1 MRTRECQP
9 VKSGQDSLL
18 RAPLPPSSS
27 LSLSLS
33 HTLTHHSGGIGH
45 SEGGLLSPSCDVA
58 AVLLYL
64 LQQLAH
70 RLAVIGHFAFLQEC
84 FQLQGH
90 GGRGSMR
97 KKELV

>member
-1 MRTRECQP
+1 MAICKIGTRRLGPQT
-9 VKSGQDSLL
+9 SILL
-18 RAPLPPSSS
+18 SF
-27 LSLSLS
+27 S
-33 HTLTHHSGGIGH
+33 HTHTCTHTHHSGGIGH
-45 SEGGLLSPSCDVA
+45 SERGLLSPSCDVA

-90 GGRGSMR
+90 GVG
-97 KKELV
+97 V